1 MKIKQIAIGILV
13 MLILPSIVRAEPIK
27 LEVVYSIFAEIYR
40 DDYGVLKEITSDM
53 GMISTFP
60 TLPKEYSVK
69 VLDPKNQVLFDED
82 IEVSFDIFLEPLK
95 VVRLNNT
102 LVHVRV
108 PYFENAMK
116 IRIYHLNEVILD
128 IDLSEEICN
137 SNYICEYGENEYNC
151 PNDCGAEKKFPWM
164 LYLIIVI
171 LLLGLVFFFLRSF
184 RK

>member
-108 PYFENAMK
+108 PYFENAMRVK
-116 IRIYHLNEVILD
+116 IYHLSKVILD
-128 IDLSEEICN
+128 VDLSEEICN
-137 SNYICEYGENEYNC
+137 NNFICESGENKYNC
-151 PNDCGAEKKFPWM
+151 PNDCEVKKRFPWI
-164 LYLIIVI
+164 LYLIIVFLLVGLI
-171 LLLGLVFFFLRSF
+171 FLLLKFLR
-184 RK
+184 K